1 HRPARDEE
9 ARGTRRYRS
18 RRAAL
23 GGERPRGPVS
33 ADAWVTAL
41 TLAAAGATGAGAGIL
56 TRTGTKIGLP
66 APARLPP
73 GSEGAGGHRQPESPR
88 DVGCAFDTVAIR

>member
-1 HRPARDEE
+1 M
-9 ARGTRRYRS
+9 
-18 RRAAL
+18 
-23 GGERPRGPVS
+23 S

-41 TLAAAGATGAGAGIL
+41 TLAAAGATGAGAVIL

-73 GSEGAGGHRQPESPR
+73 GKIGRASCRER
-88 DVGCAFDTVAIR
+88 V

>member
-1 HRPARDEE
+1 M
-9 ARGTRRYRS
+9 
-18 RRAAL
+18 
-23 GGERPRGPVS
+23 S

-41 TLAAAGATGAGAGIL
+41 TLAAAGATGAVAVIL

-73 GSEGAGGHRQPESPR
+73 GSEGEEGNLQPESPR
-88 DVGCAFDTVAIR
+88 DVECP